1 MAGLNIPGVTDQYNT
16 NDTVEKLM
24 KIERVPLT
32 REQNQLESLKTEK
45 NAWRDINTK
54 LTSLRDNT
62 KTLYSFE
69 NPFNNK
75 LTSSTEEYAV
85 TAEATRSAEIQ
96 SFKVDVLQAASSDR
110 FLSDELEND
119 FKVPEGT
126 YTYKVGEKQ
135 ISFNWKGGS
144 LKDFSAAINKRGN
157 NIIKSSIIGASA
169 GKKTLLI
176 EAVPTGKEN
185 KLIFEDDAK
194 TFAFDSGMVDKI
206 KSQTQTFA
214 TSQAEILPVNK
225 IEYDEPA
232 YMPQIS
238 LTKIQFNEE
247 NQQVLVEPRGGYQVK
262 IPDNILRN
270 ENLHIQFTISQNEVE
285 DITAE
290 INRTLLQPEL
300 PDAGSAEFEGIVISN
315 INSDTNLN
323 LPAEAPEPL
332 SPVLTNSVLYAVLE
346 DGSEKE
352 IKIPAI
358 EVSAENSADKKPAQI
373 DIKLADYP
381 GIKAIAIRNIN
392 TGTSI
397 ELSSFS
403 ALDPQTDLGYG
414 PVHPVSTADDAIIKY
429 EGITITRASNKIDD
443 IIPEVTLNVH
453 DKTEKTATIAV
464 KPDVDSSK
472 TAIIEFVGKYNQA
485 VAELNILSQNKE
497 EIIDE
502 LDYLTDDEKNSAKEK
517 LGLFQSD
524 FSLTNIK
531 SNMSSTISARYMFSD
546 TAEITMLSQLGIA
559 TNASGFSGGYSQSKL
574 RGYLEIDEKKLDSAL
589 ENHLDDIKMLFG
601 YDSDGDLIVD
611 TGIAYKLD
619 KQISAYTQTG
629 GIFALK
635 TSSLDSKIKNSE
647 TKITKLE
654 SQMATKEAELRNKYS
669 QMEGSL
675 NSLEAQQSTISNF
688 TKQQQG
694 QK

>member
-24 KIERVPLT
+24 KIERIPLT

-54 LTSLRDNT
+54 LSSLRDNT

-69 NPFNNK
+69 NPFNSK
-75 LTSSTEEYAV
+75 LTSSTEEYAI
-85 TAEATRSAEIQ
+85 TAEANRSASLQ
-96 SFKVDVLQAASSDR
+96 SFKVDVIQAASSDR
-110 FLSDELEND
+110 FLTDELEND
-119 FKVPEGT
+119 FKVPVGT

-135 ISFNWKGGS
+135 ITFNWKGGT
-144 LKDFSAAINKRGN
+144 LKDFSNAINKRGN

-169 GKKTLLI
+169 GNKSLLI

-185 KLIFEDDAK
+185 RLIFEDDAK

-214 TSQAEILPVNK
+214 SSQTEILPVNK
-225 IEYDEPA
+225 IEYDEPI
-232 YMPQIS
+232 YMPPLS
-238 LTKIQFNEE
+238 LTNTKYDEE
-247 NQQVLVEPRGGYQVK
+247 KQTATVEPRGAYQVK
-262 IPDNILRN
+262 VPEKILRDTD
-270 ENLHIQFTISQNEVE
+270 LHLQFTITQKVTE
-285 DITAE
+285 DITPE
-290 INRTLLQPEL
+290 INKTLIQPEL
-300 PDAGSAEFEGIVISN
+300 PDAGTAEYGGIIISN
-315 INSDTNLN
+315 NLSDTNLN
-323 LPAEAPEPL
+323 LPPEPPAPL
-332 SPVLTNSVLYAVLE
+332 EPVKTNSILYAVME

-352 IKIPAI
+352 IPYTPA
-358 EVSAENSADKKPAQI
+358 EDGKAAQI
-373 DIKLADYP
+373 DVKLSEYP
-381 GIKAIAIRNIN
+381 GLKAIAVRNLN
-392 TGTSI
+392 TGTSYKI
-397 ELSSFS
+397 SSLT
-403 ALDPQTDLGYG
+403 ALDPVKDLGYG
-414 PVHPVSTADDAIIKY
+414 PKHPVSTADDAIIKY
-429 EGITITRASNKIDD
+429 EGITITRSSNKIDD
-443 IIPEVTLNVH
+443 VVPEITLNIH

-464 KPDVDSSK
+464 KPDTEASK
-472 TAIIEFVGKYNQA
+472 AAIIEFVGKYNQA
-485 VAELNILSQNKE
+485 VAELNILSQNKQ

-502 LDYLTDDEKNSAKEK
+502 LDYLSPEEKEAEQKK

-531 SNMSSTISARYMFSD
+531 SNMSSTLAARYLFSD

-559 TNASGFSGGYSQSKL
+559 TNAGGYSGGYSQSKL
-574 RGYLEIDEKKLDSAL
+574 RGYLEIDEKKLDDAIS
-589 ENHLDDIKMLFG
+589 NHLDDIKMLFG

-629 GIFALK
+629 GILAMK
-635 TSSLDSKIKNSE
+635 TSSLDSKIKSSE
-647 TKITKLE
+647 SKISKLE
-654 SQMATKEAELRNKYS
+654 NQMAKKEAELRNKYS

-675 NSLEAQQSTISNF
+675 NSLEAQQNTISNF
-688 TKQQQG
+688 TKQQQN

>member
-24 KIERVPLT
+24 KIERIPLT

-54 LTSLRDNT
+54 LSSLRDNT

-69 NPFNNK
+69 NPFNSK
-75 LTSSTEEYAV
+75 LTSSTEEYAI
-85 TAEATRSAEIQ
+85 TAEANRSASLQ
-96 SFKVDVLQAASSDR
+96 SFKVDVIQAASSDR
-110 FLSDELEND
+110 FLTDELEND
-119 FKVPEGT
+119 FKVPVGT

-135 ISFNWKGGS
+135 ITFNWKGGT
-144 LKDFSAAINKRGN
+144 LKDFSNAINKRGN

-169 GKKTLLI
+169 GNKSLLI

-185 KLIFEDDAK
+185 RLIFEDDAK

-214 TSQAEILPVNK
+214 SSQTEILPVNK
-225 IEYDEPA
+225 IEYDEPV
-232 YMPQIS
+232 YMPPLS
-238 LTKIQFNEE
+238 LTNTKYDEE
-247 NQQVLVEPRGGYQVK
+247 KQTATVEPRGAYQVK
-262 IPDNILRN
+262 VPEKILRDTD
-270 ENLHIQFTISQNEVE
+270 LHLQFTITQKVTE
-285 DITAE
+285 DITPE
-290 INRTLLQPEL
+290 INKTLIQPEL
-300 PDAGSAEFEGIVISN
+300 PDAGTAEYGGIIISN
-315 INSDTNLN
+315 NLSDTNLN
-323 LPAEAPEPL
+323 LPPEPPAPL
-332 SPVLTNSVLYAVLE
+332 EPVKTNSILYAVME

-352 IKIPAI
+352 IPYTPA
-358 EVSAENSADKKPAQI
+358 EDGKAAQI
-373 DIKLADYP
+373 DVKLSEYP
-381 GIKAIAIRNIN
+381 GLKAIAVRNLN
-392 TGTSI
+392 TGTSYEI
-397 ELSSFS
+397 SSFT
-403 ALDPQTDLGYG
+403 ALDPVKDLGYG
-414 PVHPVSTADDAIIKY
+414 PKHPVSTADDAIIKY
-429 EGITITRASNKIDD
+429 EGITITRSSNKIDD
-443 IIPEVTLNVH
+443 VVPEITLNVH

-464 KPDVDSSK
+464 KPDTEASK
-472 TAIIEFVGKYNQA
+472 AAIIEFVGKYNQA
-485 VAELNILSQNKE
+485 VAELNILSQNKQ

-502 LDYLTDDEKNSAKEK
+502 LDYLSPEEKEAEQKK

-531 SNMSSTISARYMFSD
+531 SNMSSTLAARYLFSD

-559 TNASGFSGGYSQSKL
+559 TNAGGYSGGYSQSKL
-574 RGYLEIDEKKLDSAL
+574 RGYLEIDEKKLDDAIS
-589 ENHLDDIKMLFG
+589 NHLDDIKMLFG

-629 GIFALK
+629 GILAMK
-635 TSSLDSKIKNSE
+635 TSSLDSKIKSSE
-647 TKITKLE
+647 SKISKLE
-654 SQMATKEAELRNKYS
+654 NQMAKKEAELRNKYS

-675 NSLEAQQSTISNF
+675 NSLEAQQNTISNF
-688 TKQQQG
+688 TKQQQN

>member
-24 KIERVPLT
+24 KIERIPLT

-54 LTSLRDNT
+54 LSSLRDNT

-69 NPFNNK
+69 NPFNSK
-75 LTSSTEEYAV
+75 LTSSTEEYAI
-85 TAEATRSAEIQ
+85 TAEANRSASLQ
-96 SFKVDVLQAASSDR
+96 SFKVDVIQAASSDR
-110 FLSDELEND
+110 FLTDELEND
-119 FKVPEGT
+119 FKVPVGT

-135 ISFNWKGGS
+135 ITFNWKGGT
-144 LKDFSAAINKRGN
+144 LKDFSNAINKRGN

-169 GKKTLLI
+169 GNKSLLI

-185 KLIFEDDAK
+185 RLIFEDDAK

-214 TSQAEILPVNK
+214 SSQTEILPVNK
-225 IEYDEPA
+225 IEYDEPV
-232 YMPQIS
+232 YMPPLS
-238 LTKIQFNEE
+238 LTNTKYDEE
-247 NQQVLVEPRGGYQVK
+247 KQTATVEPRGAYQVK
-262 IPDNILRN
+262 VPEKILRDTD
-270 ENLHIQFTISQNEVE
+270 LHLQFTITQKETE
-285 DITAE
+285 DITPE
-290 INRTLLQPEL
+290 INKTLIQPEL
-300 PDAGSAEFEGIVISN
+300 PDAGTAEYGGIIISN
-315 INSDTNLN
+315 NLSDTNLN
-323 LPAEAPEPL
+323 LPPEPPAPL
-332 SPVLTNSVLYAVLE
+332 EPVKTNSILYAVME

-352 IKIPAI
+352 IPYTPA
-358 EVSAENSADKKPAQI
+358 EDGKAAQI
-373 DIKLADYP
+373 DVKLSEYP
-381 GIKAIAIRNIN
+381 GLKAIAVRNLN
-392 TGTSI
+392 TGTSYKI
-397 ELSSFS
+397 SSFT
-403 ALDPQTDLGYG
+403 ALDPVKDLGYG
-414 PVHPVSTADDAIIKY
+414 PKHPVSTADDAIIKY
-429 EGITITRASNKIDD
+429 EGITITRSSNKIDD
-443 IIPEVTLNVH
+443 VVPEITLNIH

-464 KPDVDSSK
+464 KPDTEASK
-472 TAIIEFVGKYNQA
+472 AAIIEFVGKYNQA
-485 VAELNILSQNKE
+485 VAELNILSQNKQ

-502 LDYLTDDEKNSAKEK
+502 LDYLSPEEKEAEQKK

-531 SNMSSTISARYMFSD
+531 SNMSSTLAARYLFSD

-559 TNASGFSGGYSQSKL
+559 TNAGGYSGGYSQSKL
-574 RGYLEIDEKKLDSAL
+574 RGYLEIDEKKLDDAIS
-589 ENHLDDIKMLFG
+589 NHLDDIKMLFG

-629 GIFALK
+629 GILAMK
-635 TSSLDSKIKNSE
+635 TSSLDSKIKSSE
-647 TKITKLE
+647 SKISKLE
-654 SQMATKEAELRNKYS
+654 NQMAKKEAELRNKYS

-675 NSLEAQQSTISNF
+675 NSLEAQQNTISNF
-688 TKQQQG
+688 TKQQQN

>member
-24 KIERVPLT
+24 KIERIPLT

-54 LTSLRDNT
+54 LSSLRDNT

-69 NPFNNK
+69 NPFNSK
-75 LTSSTEEYAV
+75 LTSSTEEYAI
-85 TAEATRSAEIQ
+85 TAEANRRASLQ
-96 SFKVDVLQAASSDR
+96 SFKVDVIQAASSDR
-110 FLSDELEND
+110 FLTDELEND
-119 FKVPEGT
+119 FKVPVGT

-135 ISFNWKGGS
+135 ITFNWKGGT
-144 LKDFSAAINKRGN
+144 LKDFSNAINKRGN

-169 GKKTLLI
+169 GNKSLLI

-185 KLIFEDDAK
+185 RLIFEDDAK

-214 TSQAEILPVNK
+214 SSQTEILPVNK
-225 IEYDEPA
+225 IEYDEPV
-232 YMPQIS
+232 YMPPLS
-238 LTKIQFNEE
+238 LTNTKYDEE
-247 NQQVLVEPRGGYQVK
+247 KQTATVEPRGAYQVK
-262 IPDNILRN
+262 VPEKILRDTD
-270 ENLHIQFTISQNEVE
+270 LHLQFKITQKETE
-285 DITAE
+285 DITPE
-290 INRTLLQPEL
+290 INKTLIQPEL
-300 PDAGSAEFEGIVISN
+300 PDAGTAEYGGIIISN
-315 INSDTNLN
+315 NLSDTNLN
-323 LPAEAPEPL
+323 LPPEPPAPL
-332 SPVLTNSVLYAVLE
+332 EPVKTNSILYAVME

-352 IKIPAI
+352 IPYTPA
-358 EVSAENSADKKPAQI
+358 EDEKAAQI
-373 DIKLADYP
+373 DVKLSEYP
-381 GIKAIAIRNIN
+381 GLKAIAVRNLN
-392 TGTSI
+392 TGTSYEI
-397 ELSSFS
+397 SSFT
-403 ALDPQTDLGYG
+403 ALDPVKDLGYG
-414 PVHPVSTADDAIIKY
+414 PKHPVSTADDAIIKY
-429 EGITITRASNKIDD
+429 EGITITRSSNKIDD
-443 IIPEVTLNVH
+443 VVPEITLNIH

-464 KPDVDSSK
+464 KPDTEASK
-472 TAIIEFVGKYNQA
+472 AAIIEFVGKYNQA
-485 VAELNILSQNKE
+485 VAELNILSQNKQ

-502 LDYLTDDEKNSAKEK
+502 LDYLSPEEKEAEQKK

-531 SNMSSTISARYMFSD
+531 SNMSSTLAARYLFSD

-559 TNASGFSGGYSQSKL
+559 TNAGGYSGGYSQSKL
-574 RGYLEIDEKKLDSAL
+574 RGYLEIDEKKLDDAIS
-589 ENHLDDIKMLFG
+589 NHLDDIKMLFG

-629 GIFALK
+629 GILAMK
-635 TSSLDSKIKNSE
+635 TSSLDSKIKSSE
-647 TKITKLE
+647 SKISKLE
-654 SQMATKEAELRNKYS
+654 NQMAKKEAELRNKYS

-675 NSLEAQQSTISNF
+675 NSLEAQQNTISNF
-688 TKQQQG
+688 TKQQN

>member
-62 KTLYSFE
+62 KALYSFE
-69 NPFNNK
+69 NPFNSK
-75 LTSSTEEYAV
+75 LTTSTEEYAV
-85 TAEATRSAEIQ
+85 TAEANRSASIQ

-110 FLSDELEND
+110 FLTDELEND
-119 FKVPEGT
+119 FKVPTGT

-157 NIIKSSIIGASA
+157 NVIKSSIIGASA
-169 GKKTLLI
+169 GKKSLLI

-185 KLIFEDDAK
+185 RLVFEDDAK

-206 KSQTQTFA
+206 KSQTQDFA
-214 TSQAEILPVNK
+214 TSQTEILPVNK

-232 YMPQIS
+232 YMPNIS
-238 LTKIQFNEE
+238 LTKIQFDEE
-247 NQQVLVEPRGGYQVK
+247 SQKVLVEPRGGYQVK
-262 IPDNILRN
+262 IPDKILRDN
-270 ENLHIQFTISQNEVE
+270 NLHIQFTVAQKESE

-300 PDAGSAEFEGIVISN
+300 PDAGIAEFEGIVISN
-315 INSDTNLN
+315 SSSDTNLN
-323 LPAEAPEPL
+323 LPPEPPAPL
-332 SPVLTNSVLYAVLE
+332 EPVLTNSVLYAVLE

-352 IKIPAI
+352 IKMT
-358 EVSAENSADKKPAQI
+358 ESADKLSQI
-373 DIKLADYP
+373 DIKLSDYP
-381 GIKAIAIRNIN
+381 GIKAIAVRNLN
-392 TGTSI
+392 TGTTLEVSN
-397 ELSSFS
+397 FS
-403 ALDPQTDLGYG
+403 ALDPSTDLGYG
-414 PVHPVSTADDAIIKY
+414 PVHPVSTAEDAIIKY
-429 EGITITRASNKIDD
+429 EGITITRPSNKIDD
-443 IIPEVTLNVH
+443 VVPEITLNVH
-453 DKTEKTATIAV
+453 DKTEKTATISV

-472 TAIIEFVGKYNQA
+472 AAIIEFVGKYNQA
-485 VAELNILSQNKE
+485 VAELNILSQNKPE
-497 EIIDE
+497 LIDE
-502 LDYLTDDEKNSAKEK
+502 LDYLTNDEKEAEKEK

-531 SNMSSTISARYMFSD
+531 SNMATTVAARYMFSD
-546 TAEITMLSQLGIA
+546 TAEVTMLSQLGIA
-559 TNASGFSGGYSQSKL
+559 TNAGGYSGGYSQSKL
-574 RGYLEIDEKKLDSAL
+574 RGYLEIDEKKLDAAL

-629 GIFALK
+629 GILALK
-635 TSSLDSKIKNSE
+635 TSSLDSKIKSSE

-654 SQMATKEAELRNKYS
+654 SQMAKKEAELRNKYS

-675 NSLEAQQSTISNF
+675 NSLEAQQNTISNF
-688 TKQQQG
+688 TRQQQN

>member
-24 KIERVPLT
+24 KIERIPLT

-54 LTSLRDNT
+54 LSSLRDNT

-69 NPFNNK
+69 NPFNSK
-75 LTSSTEEYAV
+75 LTSSTEEYAI
-85 TAEATRSAEIQ
+85 TAEANRSASIQ
-96 SFKVDVLQAASSDR
+96 SFKIDVIQAASSDR
-110 FLSDELEND
+110 FLTDELEND
-119 FKVPEGT
+119 FKVPVGT

-135 ISFNWKGGS
+135 ITFNWKGGT
-144 LKDFSAAINKRGN
+144 LKDFSNAINKRGN

-169 GKKTLLI
+169 GNKSLLI

-185 KLIFEDDAK
+185 RLIFEDDAK

-214 TSQAEILPVNK
+214 SSQTEILPVNK
-225 IEYDEPA
+225 IEYDEPV
-232 YMPQIS
+232 YMPPLS
-238 LTKIQFNEE
+238 LTNTKYDEE
-247 NQQVLVEPRGGYQVK
+247 KQTATVEPRGAYQVK
-262 IPDNILRN
+262 VPEKILRDTD
-270 ENLHIQFTISQNEVE
+270 LHLQFTITQKETE
-285 DITAE
+285 DITPE
-290 INRTLLQPEL
+290 INKTLIQPEL
-300 PDAGSAEFEGIVISN
+300 PDAGTAEYGGIVISN
-315 INSDTNLN
+315 NLSDTNLN
-323 LPAEAPEPL
+323 LPPEPPAPL
-332 SPVLTNSVLYAVLE
+332 EPVKTNSILYAVME

-352 IKIPAI
+352 IPYTPA
-358 EVSAENSADKKPAQI
+358 EDGKAAQI
-373 DIKLADYP
+373 DVKLSEYP
-381 GIKAIAIRNIN
+381 GLKAIAVRNLN
-392 TGTSI
+392 TGTSYEI
-397 ELSSFS
+397 SSFT
-403 ALDPQTDLGYG
+403 ALDPVKDLGYG
-414 PVHPVSTADDAIIKY
+414 PKHPVSTADDAIIKY
-429 EGITITRASNKIDD
+429 EGITITRSSNKIDD
-443 IIPEVTLNVH
+443 VVPEITLNVH

-464 KPDVDSSK
+464 KPDTEASK
-472 TAIIEFVGKYNQA
+472 AAIIEFVGKYNQA
-485 VAELNILSQNKE
+485 VAELNILSQNKQ

-502 LDYLTDDEKNSAKEK
+502 LDYLSPEEKEAEQKK

-531 SNMSSTISARYMFSD
+531 SNMSSTLAARYLFSD

-559 TNASGFSGGYSQSKL
+559 TNASGYSGGYSQSKL
-574 RGYLEIDEKKLDSAL
+574 RGYLEIDEKKLDDAIS
-589 ENHLDDIKMLFG
+589 NHLDDIKMLFG

-629 GIFALK
+629 GILAMK
-635 TSSLDSKIKNSE
+635 TSSLDSKIKSSE
-647 TKITKLE
+647 SKISKLE
-654 SQMATKEAELRNKYS
+654 NQMAKKEAELRNKYS

-675 NSLEAQQSTISNF
+675 NSLEAQQNTISNF
-688 TKQQQG
+688 TKQQQN

>member
-24 KIERVPLT
+24 KIERIPLT

-54 LTSLRDNT
+54 LSSLRDNT

-69 NPFNNK
+69 NPFNSK
-75 LTSSTEEYAV
+75 LTSSTEEYAI
-85 TAEATRSAEIQ
+85 TAEANRSASLQ
-96 SFKVDVLQAASSDR
+96 SFKVDVIQAASSDR
-110 FLSDELEND
+110 FLTDELEND
-119 FKVPEGT
+119 FKVPVGT

-135 ISFNWKGGS
+135 ITFNWKGGT
-144 LKDFSAAINKRGN
+144 LKDFSNAINKRGN

-169 GKKTLLI
+169 GNKSLLI

-185 KLIFEDDAK
+185 RLIFEDDAK

-214 TSQAEILPVNK
+214 SSQTEILPVNK
-225 IEYDEPA
+225 IEYDEPV
-232 YMPQIS
+232 YMPPLS
-238 LTKIQFNEE
+238 LTNTKYDEE
-247 NQQVLVEPRGGYQVK
+247 KQTATVEPRGAYQVK
-262 IPDNILRN
+262 VPEKILRDTD
-270 ENLHIQFTISQNEVE
+270 LHLQFKITQKETE
-285 DITAE
+285 DITPE
-290 INRTLLQPEL
+290 INKTLIQPEL
-300 PDAGSAEFEGIVISN
+300 PDAGTAEYGGIIISN
-315 INSDTNLN
+315 NLSDTNLN
-323 LPAEAPEPL
+323 LPPEPPAPL
-332 SPVLTNSVLYAVLE
+332 EPVKTNSILYAVME

-352 IKIPAI
+352 IPYTPA
-358 EVSAENSADKKPAQI
+358 EDEKAAQI
-373 DIKLADYP
+373 DVKLSEYP
-381 GIKAIAIRNIN
+381 GLKAIAVRNLN
-392 TGTSI
+392 TGTSYEI
-397 ELSSFS
+397 SSFT
-403 ALDPQTDLGYG
+403 ALDPVKDLGYG
-414 PVHPVSTADDAIIKY
+414 PKHPVSTADDAIIKY
-429 EGITITRASNKIDD
+429 EGITITRSSNKIDD
-443 IIPEVTLNVH
+443 VVPEITLNIH

-464 KPDVDSSK
+464 KPDTEASK
-472 TAIIEFVGKYNQA
+472 AAIIEFVGKYNQA
-485 VAELNILSQNKE
+485 VAELNILSQNKQ

-502 LDYLTDDEKNSAKEK
+502 LDYLSPEEKEVEQKK

-531 SNMSSTISARYMFSD
+531 SNMSSTLAARYLFSD

-559 TNASGFSGGYSQSKL
+559 TNAGGYSGGYSQSKL
-574 RGYLEIDEKKLDSAL
+574 RGYLEIDEKKLDDAIS
-589 ENHLDDIKMLFG
+589 NHLDDIKMLFG

-629 GIFALK
+629 GILAMK
-635 TSSLDSKIKNSE
+635 TSSLDSKIKSSE
-647 TKITKLE
+647 SKISKLE
-654 SQMATKEAELRNKYS
+654 NQMAKKEAELRNKYS

-675 NSLEAQQSTISNF
+675 NSLEAQQNTISNF
-688 TKQQQG
+688 TKQQQN

>member
-24 KIERVPLT
+24 KIERIPLT

-54 LTSLRDNT
+54 LSSLRDNT

-69 NPFNNK
+69 NPFNSK
-75 LTSSTEEYAV
+75 LTSSTEEYAI
-85 TAEATRSAEIQ
+85 TAEANRSASLQ
-96 SFKVDVLQAASSDR
+96 SFKVDVIQAASSDR
-110 FLSDELEND
+110 FLTDELEND
-119 FKVPEGT
+119 FKVPVGT

-135 ISFNWKGGS
+135 ITFNWKGGT
-144 LKDFSAAINKRGN
+144 LKDFSNAINKRGN

-169 GKKTLLI
+169 GNKSLLI

-185 KLIFEDDAK
+185 RLIFEDDAK

-214 TSQAEILPVNK
+214 SSQTEILPVNK
-225 IEYDEPA
+225 IEYDEPV
-232 YMPQIS
+232 YMPPLS
-238 LTKIQFNEE
+238 LTNTKYDEE
-247 NQQVLVEPRGGYQVK
+247 KQTATVEPRGAYQVK
-262 IPDNILRN
+262 VPEKILRDTD
-270 ENLHIQFTISQNEVE
+270 LHLQFKITQKETE
-285 DITAE
+285 DITPE
-290 INRTLLQPEL
+290 INKTLIQPEL
-300 PDAGSAEFEGIVISN
+300 PDAGTAEYGGIIISN
-315 INSDTNLN
+315 NLSDTNLN
-323 LPAEAPEPL
+323 LPPEPPAPL
-332 SPVLTNSVLYAVLE
+332 EPVKTNSILYAVME

-352 IKIPAI
+352 IPYTPA
-358 EVSAENSADKKPAQI
+358 EDEKAAQI
-373 DIKLADYP
+373 DVKLSEYP
-381 GIKAIAIRNIN
+381 GLKTIAVRNLN
-392 TGTSI
+392 TGTSYEI
-397 ELSSFS
+397 SSFT
-403 ALDPQTDLGYG
+403 ALDPVKDLGYG
-414 PVHPVSTADDAIIKY
+414 PKHPVSTADDAIIKY
-429 EGITITRASNKIDD
+429 EGITITRSSNKIDD
-443 IIPEVTLNVH
+443 VVPEITLNIH

-464 KPDVDSSK
+464 KPDTEASK
-472 TAIIEFVGKYNQA
+472 AAIIEFVGKYNQA
-485 VAELNILSQNKE
+485 VAELNILSQNKQ

-502 LDYLTDDEKNSAKEK
+502 LDYLSPEEKEAEQKK

-531 SNMSSTISARYMFSD
+531 SNMSSTLAARYLFSD

-559 TNASGFSGGYSQSKL
+559 TNAGGYSGGYSQSKL
-574 RGYLEIDEKKLDSAL
+574 RGYLEIDEKKLDDAIS
-589 ENHLDDIKMLFG
+589 NHLDDIKMLFG

-629 GIFALK
+629 GILAMK
-635 TSSLDSKIKNSE
+635 TSSLDSKIKSSE
-647 TKITKLE
+647 SKISKLE
-654 SQMATKEAELRNKYS
+654 NQMAKKEAELRNKYS

-675 NSLEAQQSTISNF
+675 NSLEAQQNTISNF
-688 TKQQQG
+688 TKQQQN

>member
-24 KIERVPLT
+24 KIERIPLT

-54 LTSLRDNT
+54 LSSLRDNT

-69 NPFNNK
+69 NPFNSK
-75 LTSSTEEYAV
+75 LTSSTEEYAI
-85 TAEATRSAEIQ
+85 TAEANRSASLQ
-96 SFKVDVLQAASSDR
+96 SFKVDVIQAASSDR
-110 FLSDELEND
+110 FLTDELEND
-119 FKVPEGT
+119 FKVPVGT

-135 ISFNWKGGS
+135 ITFNWKGGT
-144 LKDFSAAINKRGN
+144 LKDFSNAINKRGN

-169 GKKTLLI
+169 GNKSLLI

-185 KLIFEDDAK
+185 RLIFEDDAK

-214 TSQAEILPVNK
+214 SSQTEILPVNK
-225 IEYDEPA
+225 IEYDEPV
-232 YMPQIS
+232 YMPPLS
-238 LTKIQFNEE
+238 LTNTKYDEE
-247 NQQVLVEPRGGYQVK
+247 KQTATVEPRGAYQVK
-262 IPDNILRN
+262 VPEKILRDTD
-270 ENLHIQFTISQNEVE
+270 LHLQFTITQKETE
-285 DITAE
+285 DITPE
-290 INRTLLQPEL
+290 INKTLIQPEL
-300 PDAGSAEFEGIVISN
+300 PDAGTAEYGGIIISN
-315 INSDTNLN
+315 NLSDTNLN
-323 LPAEAPEPL
+323 LPPEPPAPL
-332 SPVLTNSVLYAVLE
+332 EPVKTNSILYAVME

-352 IKIPAI
+352 IPYTPA
-358 EVSAENSADKKPAQI
+358 EDGKAAQI
-373 DIKLADYP
+373 DVKLSEYP
-381 GIKAIAIRNIN
+381 GLKAIVVRNLN
-392 TGTSI
+392 TGTSYEI
-397 ELSSFS
+397 SSFT
-403 ALDPQTDLGYG
+403 ALDPVKDLGYG
-414 PVHPVSTADDAIIKY
+414 PKHPVSTADDAIIKY
-429 EGITITRASNKIDD
+429 EGITITRSSNKIDD
-443 IIPEVTLNVH
+443 VVPEITLNIH

-464 KPDVDSSK
+464 KPDTEASK
-472 TAIIEFVGKYNQA
+472 AAIIEFVGKYNQA
-485 VAELNILSQNKE
+485 VAELNILSQNKQ

-502 LDYLTDDEKNSAKEK
+502 LDYLSPEEKEAEQKK

-531 SNMSSTISARYMFSD
+531 SNMSSTLAARYLFSD

-559 TNASGFSGGYSQSKL
+559 TNAGGYSGGYSQSKL
-574 RGYLEIDEKKLDSAL
+574 RGYLEIDEKKLDDAIS
-589 ENHLDDIKMLFG
+589 NHLDDIKMLFG

-629 GIFALK
+629 GILAMK
-635 TSSLDSKIKNSE
+635 TSSLDSKIKSSE
-647 TKITKLE
+647 SKISKLE
-654 SQMATKEAELRNKYS
+654 NQMAKKEAELRNKYS

-675 NSLEAQQSTISNF
+675 NSLEAQQNTISNF
-688 TKQQQG
+688 TKQQQN

>member
-45 NAWRDINTK
+45 NAWRDVNSK
-54 LTSLRDNT
+54 LSSLRDNT

-69 NPFNNK
+69 NPFNSK
-75 LTSSTEEYAV
+75 LTSSSEEYAV
-85 TAEATRSAEIQ
+85 TAEANRSASIQ

-119 FKVPEGT
+119 FKVPTGT

-135 ISFNWKGGS
+135 ITFNWKGGS
-144 LKDFSAAINKRGN
+144 LKDFAAAINKRGN
-157 NIIKSSIIGASA
+157 NIIKASIIGASA
-169 GKKTLLI
+169 GKKSLLI

-185 KLIFEDDAK
+185 RLIFEDDAK

-206 KSQTQTFA
+206 KSETQTFA
-214 TSQAEILPVNK
+214 SSQNEILPVNK

-232 YMPQIS
+232 YMPVLS
-238 LTKIQFNEE
+238 LTKTKFDEE
-247 NQQVLVEPRGGYQVK
+247 NQNATVEPRGAYQVK
-262 IPDNILRN
+262 IPEKILRDQS
-270 ENLHIQFTISQNEVE
+270 LHLQFTVAQKETD
-285 DITAE
+285 DITPA
-290 INRTLLQPEL
+290 INQTLLQPEL
-300 PDAGSAEFEGIVISN
+300 PDAGSAEFGGIVIN
-315 INSDTNLN
+315 NNESDTNLN
-323 LPAEAPEPL
+323 LPKEPPAPLE
-332 SPVLTNSVLYAVLE
+332 PVLTNSVLYAVME

-352 IKIPAI
+352 IPYTPA
-358 EVSAENSADKKPAQI
+358 EEGKSAQI
-373 DIKLADYP
+373 DIKLAEYP
-381 GIKAIAIRNIN
+381 GIKALAVRNLN
-392 TGTSI
+392 TGTTLEVSSI
-397 ELSSFS
+397 S
-403 ALDPQTDLGYG
+403 ALDPVKDLGYG
-414 PVHPVSTADDAIIKY
+414 PKHPVSTADDAIIKY
-429 EGITITRASNKIDD
+429 EGITITRPSNKIDD
-443 IIPEVTLNVH
+443 VVPEITLNVH

-472 TAIIEFVGKYNQA
+472 NAIIEFVGKYNQA
-485 VAELNILSQNKE
+485 VAELNILSQNKP
-497 EIIDE
+497 EIIEE
-502 LDYLTDDEKNSAKEK
+502 LDYLTKDEQEAEQKK

-531 SNMSSTISARYMFSD
+531 SNMAATISARYMFSD
-546 TAEITMLSQLGIA
+546 SAEITMLSQLGIA
-559 TNASGFSGGYSQSKL
+559 TNAGGYSGGYSQSKL
-574 RGYLEIDEKKLDSAL
+574 RGYLEIDEKKLDDAL
-589 ENHLDDIKMLFG
+589 ANHLDDIKMLFG

-629 GIFALK
+629 GILAMK
-635 TSSLDSKIKNSE
+635 TSSLDSKIKSSE

-654 SQMATKEAELRNKYS
+654 SQMEKKEAELRSKYS

-675 NSLEAQQSTISNF
+675 NSLEAQQNTISNF
-688 TKQQQG
+688 TKQQQN
-694 QK
+694 QNK

>member
-45 NAWRDINTK
+45 NAWRDVNSK
-54 LTSLRDNT
+54 LSSLRDNT

-69 NPFNNK
+69 NPFNSK
-75 LTSSTEEYAV
+75 LTSSSEEYAV
-85 TAEATRSAEIQ
+85 TAEANRSASIQ

-119 FKVPEGT
+119 FKVPTGT

-135 ISFNWKGGS
+135 ITFNWKGGT
-144 LKDFSAAINKRGN
+144 LKDFAAAINKRGN
-157 NIIKSSIIGASA
+157 NIIKASIIGASA
-169 GKKTLLI
+169 GKKSLLI

-185 KLIFEDDAK
+185 RLIFEDDAK

-206 KSQTQTFA
+206 KSETQTFA
-214 TSQAEILPVNK
+214 SSQNEILPVNK

-232 YMPQIS
+232 YMPVLS
-238 LTKIQFNEE
+238 LTKTKFDEE
-247 NQQVLVEPRGGYQVK
+247 NQNATVEPRGAYQVK
-262 IPDNILRN
+262 IPEKILRDQS
-270 ENLHIQFTISQNEVE
+270 LHLQFTVAQKETE
-285 DITAE
+285 DITPA
-290 INRTLLQPEL
+290 INQTLLQPEL
-300 PDAGSAEFEGIVISN
+300 PDAGSAEFGGIVIN
-315 INSDTNLN
+315 NNESDTNLN
-323 LPAEAPEPL
+323 LPKEPPAPLE
-332 SPVLTNSVLYAVLE
+332 PVLTNSVLYAVME

-352 IKIPAI
+352 IPYTPA
-358 EVSAENSADKKPAQI
+358 EEGKAAQI
-373 DIKLADYP
+373 DIKLAEYP
-381 GIKAIAIRNIN
+381 GIKALAVRNLN
-392 TGTSI
+392 TGTTLEVSSI
-397 ELSSFS
+397 S
-403 ALDPQTDLGYG
+403 ALDPVKDLGYG
-414 PVHPVSTADDAIIKY
+414 PKHPVSTADDAIIKY
-429 EGITITRASNKIDD
+429 EGITITRPSNKIDD
-443 IIPEVTLNVH
+443 VVPEITLNVH

-472 TAIIEFVGKYNQA
+472 NAIIEFVGKYNQA
-485 VAELNILSQNKE
+485 VAELNILSQNKP
-497 EIIDE
+497 EIIEE
-502 LDYLTDDEKNSAKEK
+502 LDYLTKDEQEAEQKK

-531 SNMSSTISARYMFSD
+531 SNMAATISARYMFSD
-546 TAEITMLSQLGIA
+546 SAEITMLSQLGIA
-559 TNASGFSGGYSQSKL
+559 TNAGGYSGGYSQSKL
-574 RGYLEIDEKKLDSAL
+574 RGYLEIDEKKLDDAL
-589 ENHLDDIKMLFG
+589 ANHLDDIKMLFG

-629 GIFALK
+629 GILAMK
-635 TSSLDSKIKNSE
+635 TSSLDSKIKSSE

-654 SQMATKEAELRNKYS
+654 SQMEKKEAELRSKYS

-675 NSLEAQQSTISNF
+675 NSLEAQQNTISNF
-688 TKQQQG
+688 TKQQQN
-694 QK
+694 QNK